1 MPVYPCNHDVVRVM
15 LGMAGQWVIEG
26 MSGRIVCLRMEV
38 LPVVLSSLGIAPSAD
53 LLMQVQH
60 MAAVMM
66 GVFNAPR

>member
-53 LLMQVQH
+53 SLLPNIALWGQ
-60 MAAVMM
+60 AL
-66 GVFNAPR
+66 APRMG